1 MGEWVKRHSFL
12 EMKLTNFG
20 CRLAQSEGYM
30 QFSKAPI
37 AANFGDLQRGE
48 IPEPLKFN
56 RPFRKSSSGGALPDA
71 RNSARLGVLCPILT
85 IYYNLLY

>member
-1 MGEWVKRHSFL
+1 MV
-12 EMKLTNFG
+12 LTDCVF
-20 CRLAQSEGYM
+20 RLAQSEGYM

-56 RPFRKSSSGGALPDA
+56 RPFRKFLSGGALL
-71 RNSARLGVLCPILT
+71 ARLRTQVTAQALECFAQF
-85 IYYNLLY
+85 